1 MKRHAGAG
9 ACLAGL
15 VAIACLGA
23 AQGAAPGPVSDP
35 TIACGLLADQRLP
48 ARGGYRERRD
58 GAYGC
63 RSAPQRLAVGRPLPH
78 EVLYQAVGDRGRVA
92 QLQLEL
98 ALRSPGEVRP
108 AYRELARLA
117 GLLTVRALDQP
128 LPAEAAQAIGIGVP
142 GTWGVAGA
150 EIALE
155 RIAGAEPAL
164 RVVIRLGSTAR
175 QAG

>member
-35 TIACGLLADQRLP
+35 TIACRLLADQRLP
-48 ARGGYRERRD
+48 ARDDYRERRD

-63 RSAPQRLAVGRPLPH
+63 LSGPQRLAVGRPLPH
-78 EVLYQAVGDRGRVA
+78 EIRYQAVGDRSRVA
-92 QLQLEL
+92 QLQLGL
-98 ALRSPGEVRP
+98 ALRSPGEVQT

-117 GLLTVRALDQP
+117 DLLTTRALATALPEEAVRA
-128 LPAEAAQAIGIGVP
+128 IGA
-142 GTWGVAGA
+142 GTPSTWPVAGA
-150 EIALE
+150 EVALE
-155 RIAGAEPAL
+155 RIVGAAPAL
-164 RVVIRLGSTAR
+164 RFVIRFVDTAR
-175 QAG
+175 